1 MRTTSILATVVLSA
15 FAGGA
20 VFACSSNED
29 EWGANLS
36 PAAEIPTPAGTP
48 TATAKATLELDG
60 NVLHVVVT
68 IDGELTSPVTMAHLH
83 GPAATNGTANIV
95 LDFVPSMAAV
105 ISAGTTTGTIVDAS
119 FDLDALTPSTTG
131 VLRVDKGTLIDFLN
145 NGQAYVNVHT
155 VNNQNGE
162 IRGQVTRN

>member
-29 EWGANLS
+29 EWDANLS

-83 GPAATNGTANIV
+83 GPAATNGKIGRAHV
-95 LDFVPSMAAV
+95 
-105 ISAGTTTGTIVDAS
+105 
-119 FDLDALTPSTTG
+119 
-131 VLRVDKGTLIDFLN
+131 
-145 NGQAYVNVHT
+145 
-155 VNNQNGE
+155 
-162 IRGQVTRN
+162 